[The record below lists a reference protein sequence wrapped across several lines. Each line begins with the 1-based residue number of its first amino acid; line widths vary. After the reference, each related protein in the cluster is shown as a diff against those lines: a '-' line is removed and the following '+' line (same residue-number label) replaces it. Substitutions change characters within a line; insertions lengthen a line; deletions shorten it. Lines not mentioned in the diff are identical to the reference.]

1 MRIVYLD
8 MTNRSQ
14 QCPSGWTE
22 ATYSGLRLC
31 GRPANAIGRT
41 CELAY
46 FTVGVEYNEVCGR
59 AVGYQFGD
67 PVAFA
72 LSSGQ
77 TIDQYYMDGLTLTYG
92 SSGARMHVHV
102 WSFANGLS
110 EERSGQDECPCAPFA
125 NIRASPPS
133 FVGANYFC
141 ESGAVDASNIF
152 SFHNERLWDGEG
164 CSLPG
169 NTCCLFNSPPYFS
182 TRLQAPTSD
191 NLEGRLCGYENQN
204 IGHAGTLI
212 QLLEIYVK

>member
-8 MTNRSQ
+8 MTNPSQ

-31 GRPANAIGRT
+31 GRPANAVART
-41 CELAY
+41 CQSAY
-46 FTVGVEYNEVCGR
+46 FTVGFQYSEVCGR

-72 LSSGQ
+72 LSSGR

-92 SSGARMHVHV
+92 SSGARRHI

-110 EERSGQDECPCAPFA
+110 EDRSGQDACPCAPFA
-125 NIRASPPS
+125 NTASPPS
-133 FVGANYFC
+133 FVGTNYFC
-141 ESGAVDASNIF
+141 ESGAVDETNIF

-169 NTCCLFNSPPYFS
+169 NTCCSFNSPPYFT

-191 NLEGRLCGYENQN
+191 NLEGRLCGYESRNSGQ
-204 IGHAGTLI
+204 AGTLI
-212 QLLEIYVK
+212 QLLEIYAK

>member
-1 MRIVYLD
+1 
-8 MTNRSQ
+8 MTNTSQ
-14 QCPSGWTE
+14 QCPSEWTE

-31 GRPANAIGRT
+31 GRPANAVART
-41 CELAY
+41 CKSAY
-46 FTVGVEYNEVCGR
+46 FTVGFEYNEVCGR

-92 SSGARMHVHV
+92 SSGVRMHV

-110 EERSGQDECPCAPFA
+110 EERSGSNACPCAPFA
-125 NIRASPPS
+125 NPPS

-141 ESGAVDASNIF
+141 ESGAVDIF

-169 NTCCLFNSPPYFS
+169 NTCCSFNSPPYFT

-191 NLEGRLCGYENQN
+191 NLEGRLCGYESRNSGQ
-204 IGHAGTLI
+204 AGTLI
-212 QLLEIYVK
+212 QLLEVYVK